1 MKILAVLLA
10 LAGLAFADLA
20 SANAI
25 VTSAAGTVQVQM
37 PGAAPRTLRQGDEVV
52 RGATVTTGPASTVV
66 LRFNDGQIAAL
77 TANSRMTVSQYD
89 YDAGTQRGSIL
100 LSLVQG
106 GMRAITGLIGRNSP
120 ERVSYRAATATIG
133 IRGTDVT
140 IITNEGHVM
149 VSVTDGAVSFTFRS
163 ETVVIRAGEAIHAR
177 PDGTFSRGAIAQI
190 QAELMKTPLGQALLN
205 ALGGLSGL
213 TDAVNQARGG
223 TPGRPPFVPADE
235 VPPGPPST
243 TPGPGGPPGGGAGGG
258 GPASR
263 S

>member
-1 MKILAVLLA
+1 MKIIAAVLA
-10 LAGLAFADLA
+10 FIGLAFADFA

-25 VTSAAGTVQVQM
+25 VTSAAGTVQVQAL
-37 PGAAPRTLRQGDEVV
+37 GAAPRTLRQGDEVA
-52 RGATVTTGPASTVV
+52 RGSTVITGPSSTAV
-66 LRFNDGQIAAL
+66 LRFTDGQIAAL
-77 TANSRMTVSQYD
+77 TGNSRMTVTEYD
-89 YDAGTQRGSIL
+89 YNANTGRGSIL

-106 GMRAITGLIGRNSP
+106 GMRAITGLIGRNTP

-140 IITNEGHVM
+140 IITDQGQVL
-149 VSVTDGAVSFTFRS
+149 VTVTDGAVSFTFQNQ
-163 ETVVIRAGEAIHAR
+163 TVIIRAGEAIHAK
-177 PDGTFSRGAIAQI
+177 PDGTFSRGAVMQI
-190 QAELMKTPLGQALLN
+190 QNELLKTPFGQQLLD
-205 ALGGLSGL
+205 ALGGLLGL

-223 TPGRPPFVPADE
+223 SPGRPPFVPADE